1 MTLDIIRGSNF
12 GARRNARKRDTRS
25 SLSEGGYTVIFLQS
39 GVQDQGWESLSASSI
54 EVGSCLSG
62 QRDIHLLGPAMVAVV
77 DVKLVDLEI
86 QPVVGPIAGG
96 EVPMPVTCR
105 LWLSQRQL
113 GRSSHVC
120 CC

>member
-1 MTLDIIRGSNF
+1 
-12 GARRNARKRDTRS
+12 
-25 SLSEGGYTVIFLQS
+25 
-39 GVQDQGWESLSASSI
+39 
-54 EVGSCLSG
+54 
-62 QRDIHLLGPAMVAVV
+62 MVAVV